1 MSGDIEETRTAAIT
15 SLQRL
20 EAITAMV
27 REQSGVNLEPMQL
40 AALLLEKSTE
50 RLSRDEAINLAG
62 VR

>member
-1 MSGDIEETRTAAIT
+1 
-15 SLQRL
+15 
-20 EAITAMV
+20 MV

-50 RLSRDEAINLAG
+50 RLSRDEAIDLAG